1 MSNSESG
8 WLKKFVG
15 ENPNAKALRER
26 LEETSAALAER
37 DTTIADQQRQ
47 LAEVTQRLERET
59 AKFRDLEVRV
69 TELTSM
75 VSEAELSRD
84 VTEELL
90 KQAQA
95 QAHQATMTLDTE
107 RKNSAAALAQAKVKA
122 ESSARLM
129 NAQIQKLEKQTA
141 EQRTEH
147 EQTTAELAEL
157 RAAAEALR
165 ADLARSEHQRK
176 TALSELALTRN
187 QVSSAEASSTRLEAS
202 LGSLRARLEVND
214 ADLLSARQELA
225 RSRSGA
231 SAIVNIAAATTQVA
245 FGRALP
251 LTLRIAEDVGE
262 LEAPHFEAQ
271 EDARQGALHVAHWLA
286 SIGVSATCES
296 TAAHEICLTVRRS
309 DFAGGA
315 SDVSLGHWLGGLTSW
330 ALSKTTQCHYS
341 VTEIRGDSVR
351 LIVTLKHVPVSELA
365 LPSA

>member
-26 LEETSAALAER
+26 LEETSATLAER

-47 LAEVTQRLERET
+47 LTEVTQRLERET
-59 AKFRDLEVRV
+59 AKCRDLEVRV

-95 QAHQATMTLDTE
+95 QAHQATITLDTE

-122 ESSARLM
+122 ESSARLS

-147 EQTTAELAEL
+147 EQATAELVGL
-157 RAAAEALR
+157 RAATEALR

-176 TALSELALTRN
+176 TALSELALSRN
-187 QVSSAEASSTRLEAS
+187 QLSSAEANSTRLEAS

-225 RSRSGA
+225 RSQTGA
-231 SAIVNIAAATTQVA
+231 STIVNIAAATTHVIY
-245 FGRALP
+245 GRALP
-251 LTLRIAEDVGE
+251 LALRIAEDVGE
-262 LEAPHFEAQ
+262 LKAPHFETQ
-271 EDARQGALHVAHWLA
+271 EDARKGMLHVAQWLA
-286 SIGVSATCES
+286 SVGVSATCES
-296 TAAHEICLTVRRS
+296 SAAHEICLTVRKG
-309 DFAGGA
+309 DLAAGA
-315 SDVSLGHWLGGLTSW
+315 SDASLGHWLGGLTSW
-330 ALSKTTQCHYS
+330 ALSKVGMHHYA
-341 VTEIRGDSVR
+341 VTEIRGDASQ
-351 LIVTLKHVPVSELA
+351 LIVTLKHVPISELSS
-365 LPSA
+365 PSA